1 MRCLKKEKIKKLQ
14 TKSEKLI
21 IFETGNRLKI
31 KLIISFKTRIDTKI
45 EKIMP

>member
-31 KLIISFKTRIDTKI
+31 K
-45 EKIMP
+45 

>member
-1 MRCLKKEKIKKLQ
+1 MFKKRKDKKLQ

-31 KLIISFKTRIDTKI
+31 K
-45 EKIMP
+45 